1 MGGDIDLRSGWGSE
15 SSSGSI
21 LLYTANAGKSGVSGA
36 MWFATGTTSARSA
49 RGGNSGML
57 SLLSGDALESTAGFI
72 DFRVGGGTS
81 GAGGNATL
89 RSGGGCQGDDG
100 ANGGAIYI
108 SSGKSMSTTS
118 GDIYV
123 TTCPANMVSGRI
135 LCRTGS
141 SASSL
146 SLIHI

>member
-1 MGGDIDLRSGWGSE
+1 
-15 SSSGSI
+15 
-21 LLYTANAGKSGVSGA
+21 
-36 MWFATGTTSARSA
+36 
-49 RGGNSGML
+49 ML

-108 SSGKSMSTTS
+108 SSGKSLSTTS

-123 TTCPANMVSGRI
+123 TTCPASMYRVVFFVVLEVLLLVDLG
-135 LCRTGS
+135 L
-141 SASSL
+141 
-146 SLIHI
+146 